1 MGINMEVVVRR
12 NEDPKRA
19 IKRFIKKCKKEG
31 FLREVMDRQYF
42 TKPSKIRRLKKI
54 RRKQIYQKL
63 RQEWEQKNGD

>member
-1 MGINMEVVVRR
+1 MGINMAVVVRR

-54 RRKQIYQKL
+54 RRKQVYQKL
-63 RQEWEQKNGD
+63 RQEWEQKNRD

>member
-19 IKRFIKKCKKEG
+19 IKRFVKKCKKEG

-42 TKPSKIRRLKKI
+42 VKPSKKRRLKRI
-54 RRKQIYQKL
+54 RRKQVYQKL
-63 RQEWEQKNGD
+63 HREWEQKNGD

>member
-1 MGINMEVVVRR
+1 MGINMEVFVKR

-54 RRKQIYQKL
+54 RRKQVYKKL
-63 RQEWEQKNGD
+63 HQEWEQKYRD

>member
-1 MGINMEVVVRR
+1 MEVFVKR

-54 RRKQIYQKL
+54 RRKQVYKKL
-63 RQEWEQKNGD
+63 HQEWEQKYRD

>member
-1 MGINMEVVVRR
+1 MEVVVRR

-54 RRKQIYQKL
+54 RRKQVYQKL
-63 RQEWEQKNGD
+63 RQEWEQKNRD

>member
-1 MGINMEVVVRR
+1 MGINMDVVVRR

-54 RRKQIYQKL
+54 RRKQVYQKL
-63 RQEWEQKNGD
+63 RQEWEQKNRD

>member
-54 RRKQIYQKL
+54 RRKQVYQKL
-63 RQEWEQKNGD
+63 RQEWEQKNRD

>member
-42 TKPSKIRRLKKI
+42 IKPSKIRRLKKI
-54 RRKQIYQKL
+54 RRKQVYQKL
-63 RQEWEQKNGD
+63 RQEWEQKNRD

>member
-42 TKPSKIRRLKKI
+42 TKPSKIKRLKKI
-54 RRKQIYQKL
+54 RRKKVYQKL
-63 RQEWEQKNGD
+63 RQEWEQKNRD